1 MGTPPSPSAI
11 QHSASTAQAM
21 MNYGLRPGITPIP
34 ESNTVT
40 SRYTFPT
47 IEAAPFLLGAVGTTL
62 WQAILPGPDRFEH
75 YIDYTWCIPV
85 LAMILLAS
93 GYLIYHGMHKFRYQW
108 YPIAPFTRAYLD
120 LMRTYCSCY
129 ILGLIGISM
138 GFRMI
143 FVVVSYMDPYDGTS
157 KVPTANSTIR
167 IVLVFFI
174 MAYSIL
180 GL

>member
-1 MGTPPSPSAI
+1 
-11 QHSASTAQAM
+11 M

-93 GYLIYHGMHKFRYQW
+93 GYLIYHGWYFR
-108 YPIAPFTRAYLD
+108 ACSSNTA
-120 LMRTYCSCY
+120 RT
-129 ILGLIGISM
+129 ILRG
-138 GFRMI
+138 
-143 FVVVSYMDPYDGTS
+143 P
-157 KVPTANSTIR
+157 N
-167 IVLVFFI
+167 
-174 MAYSIL
+174 
-180 GL
+180 